1 MKQVVGN
8 WLSSSFKEEGNGF
21 LSKWVVINIRR
32 RLERVV
38 VNVQRR
44 LERVVGTGRF
54 NVQRSVVERAVV
66 NDVQERRVHIKN
78 WLSNVVQRTLE
89 RRVLIATGN
98 CSKKAGT
105 VRWNG
110 VAYGHG
116 ETGLK
121 INEIESCRHG
131 TQNN

>member
-1 MKQVVGN
+1 M
-8 WLSSSFKEEGNGF
+8 SE
-21 LSKWVVINIRR
+21 WVVINIRQ
-32 RLERVV
+32 RLERVF
-38 VNVQRR
+38 VNVQRG
-44 LERVVGTGRF
+44 LERVVGIGRF
-54 NVQRSVVERAVV
+54 NVQRSLERAVV

-78 WLSNVVQRTLE
+78 WLSNVVQRMLE

-105 VRWNG
+105 VRWNE